1 MGLHVLEREGNS
13 QLGVLSLDL
22 TFVFIKS
29 GKLAWKDSPGK
40 ELEVTAFPRDL
51 TLISPHFCVWIILV
65 KPRKGRGKKQN
76 LTVLC

>member
-40 ELEVTAFPRDL
+40 ELEVTAFPRD
-51 TLISPHFCVWIILV
+51 
-65 KPRKGRGKKQN
+65 
-76 LTVLC
+76 